1 MRVVCDLP
9 YMTEN
14 RALDIEFKAEYLYAE
29 RLATG
34 MYKREEHVTKQ
45 NEPDMKGMGSLLK
58 LRKSVLII

>member
-1 MRVVCDLP
+1 
-9 YMTEN
+9 MTEN